1 MKSCFKPRLTGLY
14 HFDSYHWFL
23 SNKNGADK
31 GDRFCFH
38 LKCTVLSPSRGKDK
52 DIIKGSEEDPASVWH
67 TQHTLQLLL
76 PPTAWRKDPRKNVML
91 KHPWQCY
98 GTENGTIPGLYVL
111 QISVVFDSVG
121 SWHEIWLP
129 DQVPTNQSVRVSRSG
144 DNLRDE
150 DNLEAQIKL
159 RAVWDMET
167 GSPCPPSFFRHAPLR
182 ENSGWGLEARDTAGG
197 GVLKHLRAV
206 PRMFCVYET
215 FSRS

>member
-76 PPTAWRKDPRKNVML
+76 PPRAWRKDPRKNVML

-98 GTENGTIPGLYVL
+98 GTENGTIPGLYVCKFL
-111 QISVVFDSVG
+111 SFLILLG
-121 SWHEIWLP
+121 AGLP
-129 DQVPTNQSVRVSRSG
+129 DQVPTNQSFRVSRSG

-159 RAVWDMET
+159 RAVWDMEM
-167 GSPCPPSFFRHAPLR
+167 GSPCPPSFFRHAPLH

-206 PRMFCVYET
+206 PRMLCVYKT